1 MLAKIK
7 IHSAFKSLFTELE
20 YTADFKKY
28 ADILYYLG
36 AMHPRFQRYAKAIEH
51 GQCQEG
57 YALLDKNLKPISDQ
71 DLFIKSVKSDD
82 VFHIVPA
89 IVGGGG
95 KRTQKL
101 LTYAAIATAAYF
113 AAPYVMGAF
122 AGGGGSS
129 AVAASGYTGTTV
141 GAEAGRTAAF
151 SSTLGGGSA
160 ASAGLGISA
169 GTLAVNA
176 GLALVTML
184 FTQRQDI
191 KQTDQNVRSNDMF
204 GGLQNTISSS
214 TPIPLVY
221 GLHRVPGQLIS
232 GYLDTVDHGRDDNIT
247 VQSRFTT

>member
-1 MLAKIK
+1 LLAKIK

-82 VFHIVPA
+82 IFHIVPA

-122 AGGGGSS
+122 AGGGSS
-129 AVAASGYTGTTV
+129 AVAASGYTGATV

-151 SSTLGGGSA
+151 SATLGGGSA

>member
-1 MLAKIK
+1 LLAKIK

-113 AAPYVMGAF
+113 AAPYVMSAF
-122 AGGGGSS
+122 AGGGSS
-129 AVAASGYTGTTV
+129 AVAASGYGGTV
-141 GAEAGRTAAF
+141 AGAEAGRMAAF
-151 SSTLGGGSA
+151 SSTLSA
-160 ASAGLGISA
+160 PAAAGSAGLGISA

-214 TPIPLVY
+214 TPIPLIY

>member
-113 AAPYVMGAF
+113 AAPYVMSAF
-122 AGGGGSS
+122 AGGGSS
-129 AVAASGYTGTTV
+129 AVAASGYGGTV
-141 GAEAGRTAAF
+141 AGAEAGRMAAF
-151 SSTLGGGSA
+151 SSTLSA
-160 ASAGLGISA
+160 PAAAGSAGLGISA

>member
-122 AGGGGSS
+122 AGGGSS
-129 AVAASGYTGTTV
+129 AVAASGYGGTV
-141 GAEAGRTAAF
+141 AGAEAGRMAAF
-151 SSTLGGGSA
+151 SSTLSA
-160 ASAGLGISA
+160 PAAAGSAGLGISA

-191 KQTDQNVRSNDMF
+191 KQTDQS
-204 GGLQNTISSS
+204 
-214 TPIPLVY
+214 
-221 GLHRVPGQLIS
+221 
-232 GYLDTVDHGRDDNIT
+232 
-247 VQSRFTT
+247 